1 MTGRCAQVEVEAG
14 ELTGF
19 HTSRRVALV
28 ELNSWQNG
36 EVALQVEQFATDD
49 APAVS
54 LQVCTADT
62 FGMVP
67 LALGDVTALL
77 AAITAAAEVAR

>member
-1 MTGRCAQVEVEAG
+1 M
-14 ELTGF
+14 
-19 HTSRRVALV
+19 
-28 ELNSWQNG
+28 
-36 EVALQVEQFATDD
+36 ALQVEQFATDD